1 MTTPIHVLVE
11 QLSDLNTRNAARAE
25 LIRRGASVV
34 KELLSKL
41 EEDIELDYRKTIL
54 RVLLEIKDARAE
66 AIFRKSLHSEDE
78 DVRAI
83 GASGLFSLG
92 AKDALDACVTT
103 INDAPDMLHY
113 DITPSVVALSETGIP
128 ALQATLPL
136 LDSEDARSRQ
146 RAQKV
151 FELVTF
157 NEVSRR
163 VKPRLLSDAARTE
176 WMALWTRNGSYQWNA
191 PEEQRKTAVKLWEE
205 WLKNDSNSDS

>member
-1 MTTPIHVLVE
+1 MTMPTHVLVE
-11 QLSDLNTRNAARAE
+11 QLSDLNARNAARAE

-41 EEDIELDYRKTIL
+41 DEGIELDYRKTLL

-66 AIFRKSLHSEDE
+66 AVFRKAVHSEDE
-78 DVRAI
+78 DIRAI
-83 GASGLFSLG
+83 GARGLFSQG
-92 AKDALDACVTT
+92 AKDALDACVAT

-113 DITPSVVALSETGIP
+113 DITPSVVALSEIGVL

-136 LDSEDARSRQ
+136 LDAEDARTRQ
-146 RAQKV
+146 HAQKV

-163 VKPRLLSDAARTE
+163 IKPRPLSDAARTE
-176 WMALWTRNGSYQWNA
+176 WMALWQENGSYRWDA
-191 PEEQRKTAVKLWEE
+191 PEVPRKASLKLWEG
-205 WLKNDSNSDS
+205 WLKKNFKSIE